1 MEIKWLQKAMDQ
13 RGAMSKVFFFW
24 VFFLLFLGFVF
35 GLGEARGWFGR
46 EASGGQGLILGAN
59 RNSTVQHIHTLACM
73 HVYLFCIKLK
83 LSSQSIK

>member
-1 MEIKWLQKAMDQ
+1 MVAKSHGPERSYEQGFL
-13 RGAMSKVFFFW
+13 FW
-24 VFFLLFLGFVF
+24 GFLSSFF
-35 GLGEARGWFGR
+35 GLCFWFGR